1 MSSWNADDLRRIA
14 ETDDLHISPLRENGT
29 TYGTPTWIWS
39 VVIDGAL
46 YVRAY
51 NGTASSWYKAA
62 VRQKA
67 GRITAAGMT
76 RDVTF
81 ARANEALSFRIDD
94 AYKAKYGTSPYLASM
109 IGDRARAATVEILPK
124 LTKSSPIAKTRQ

>member
-124 LTKSSPIAKTRQ
+124 LTKGSPTAKTRQ